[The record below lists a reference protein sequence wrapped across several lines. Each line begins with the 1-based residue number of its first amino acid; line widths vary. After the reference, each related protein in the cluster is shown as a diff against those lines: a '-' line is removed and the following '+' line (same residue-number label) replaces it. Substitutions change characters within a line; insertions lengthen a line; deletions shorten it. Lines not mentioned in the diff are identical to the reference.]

1 MDIEELG
8 KNLGITD
15 DESDNKASDEELEDL
30 INLLNSP
37 EEDIINIENDSE
49 SFGLSQEELDLLM
62 SQDDNIEINTE
73 NNVSEESSEE
83 IIKTEEFEVFE
94 TSGEE
99 LSDDALLKFAE
110 QTKKHDSDNKK
121 NRIIIIS
128 SIIFLSLLII
138 FTIIFFTIA
147 INKVNNLN
155 IQKEIE
161 KDKLASKYNP
171 ENKNTIY
178 FDMAKDIDG
187 KTLILEKAHINKLN
201 TTFYFKNKVD
211 LMKYNVVLTDSNEN
225 LYPMDLNFTV
235 DNTNE
240 DNSILRF
247 NTIIG
252 NNKDFRLIFESIA
265 TGKKA
270 EFKLKFDINL
280 EEEKIVY
287 LNSKLKNSFNGY
299 NININ
304 YAQFSDNSSR
314 IDYTIEPTGEV
325 NHKIYQGRVNK
336 TDYVKLKQ
344 YDRYISP
351 IGNKPFITSIDDKI
365 IGRMDFA
372 NIEDKT
378 ENVILEFDEIYK
390 KYDLNKKV
398 SLNDIKNGNISYEFD
413 KYKLFIEGMPKFD
426 NKYVLVLNAKDTT
439 ISTENRPSDYD
450 NIETILDVEISAVN
464 SNGVEIIISPT
475 EIKSA
480 KYGTDIIFEL
490 DEYQMGILSGISP
503 NNIYVNVKSA
513 LLKEDKVIIPL
524 NLSRGMEREIIPHQI
539 MEEQILNSFKSRLEN
554 RNSVNNIKGF
564 TSDVLSNDVLM
575 KEYTSLPNKKLKSD
589 ITIISKNIDEE
600 YLEAIIQEAIQI
612 KDGDNIKVIYMT
624 HKIKANSEKNQ
635 WSIYSDEIIK

>member
-8 KNLGITD
+8 KKLRITD
-15 DESDNKASDEELEDL
+15 DENDNKASDGELEDL

-37 EEDIINIENDSE
+37 EEEIINIENDSE

-62 SQDDNIEINTE
+62 SQDDNTETNTE
-73 NNVSEESSEE
+73 NDVSEEISEE
-83 IIKTEEFEVFE
+83 VEVFE

-155 IQKEIE
+155 VQKEIE
-161 KDKLASKYNP
+161 KDKLASRYNP

-187 KTLILEKAHINKLN
+187 KTLILEKAHISKLN
-201 TTFYFKNKVD
+201 TTFYFKNKID
-211 LMKYNVVLTDSNEN
+211 LMKYNIVLTDSNEN

-235 DNTNE
+235 DDTNE

-247 NTIIG
+247 DTIIG

-265 TGKKA
+265 TGEKA
-270 EFKLKFDINL
+270 EFNLKFDINL
-280 EEEKIVY
+280 EEENIIY

-304 YAQFSDNSSR
+304 YAQFGDNSSR

-344 YDRYISP
+344 DDRYISP
-351 IGNKPFITSIDDKI
+351 IGNKPFTTGIDNKI
-365 IGRMDFA
+365 IGRMDFS

-378 ENVILEFDEIYK
+378 EDVILEFDEIYK
-390 KYDLNKKV
+390 RYDLNKKI
-398 SLNDIKNGNISYEFD
+398 SLNDIKNGNISYDFD

-524 NLSRGMEREIIPHQI
+524 NLSRGMEREIISHQI

-564 TSDVLSNDVLM
+564 TSDVLSNDILM
-575 KEYTSLPNKKLKSD
+575 KEYTSLPNKKLKND

-600 YLEAIIQEAIQI
+600 YLEAIIQEAIQV

-624 HKIKANSEKNQ
+624 HKIKANNEKNQ
-635 WSIYSDEIIK
+635 WYIYSDEIIK

>member
-8 KNLGITD
+8 KKLGITD
-15 DESDNKASDEELEDL
+15 DENDNNASDGELEDL

-37 EEDIINIENDSE
+37 EEEIINIESDSE

-62 SQDDNIEINTE
+62 SQDDNTETKTE
-73 NNVSEESSEE
+73 NDVSEEISEE
-83 IIKTEEFEVFE
+83 VEVFE

-155 IQKEIE
+155 VQKEIE
-161 KDKLASKYNP
+161 KDKLASMYNP

-187 KTLILEKAHINKLN
+187 KTLILEKAHISKLN
-201 TTFYFKNKVD
+201 TTFYFRNKID
-211 LMKYNVVLTDSNEN
+211 LMKYNIVLTDSNEN

-235 DNTNE
+235 DDTNE

-247 NTIIG
+247 DTIIG

-265 TGKKA
+265 TGEEA
-270 EFKLKFDINL
+270 EFNLKFDINL
-280 EEEKIVY
+280 EEENIIY

-304 YAQFSDNSSR
+304 YAQFGDNSSR

-344 YDRYISP
+344 DDRYINP
-351 IGNKPFITSIDDKI
+351 IGNKPFTTSIDNKI
-365 IGRMDFA
+365 IGRMDFS
-372 NIEDKT
+372 NIEDKN
-378 ENVILEFDEIYK
+378 EDVILEFDEMYK
-390 KYDLNKKV
+390 RYDLNKKI
-398 SLNDIKNGNISYEFD
+398 SLNDIKNGNISYDFD

-426 NKYVLVLNAKDTT
+426 NKYVLVLNSKDTT

-524 NLSRGMEREIIPHQI
+524 NLSRGMEREIISHQL

-564 TSDVLSNDVLM
+564 TSDVLSNDILI

-589 ITIISKNIDEE
+589 ITIISKNMDEE

-612 KDGDNIKVIYMT
+612 KDSNNIKVIYMT

>member
-49 SFGLSQEELDLLM
+49 NLGLSQEELDLLM

-83 IIKTEEFEVFE
+83 ISKTEEFEVFE
-94 TSGEE
+94 TFGEE
-99 LSDDALLKFAE
+99 LSDDDLLKFAE

-121 NRIIIIS
+121 NSIIIIS

-161 KDKLASKYNP
+161 NDKLASKY
-171 ENKNTIY
+171 
-178 FDMAKDIDG
+178 IDG

-287 LNSKLKNSFNGY
+287 LNSKL
-299 NININ
+299 
-304 YAQFSDNSSR
+304 
-314 IDYTIEPTGEV
+314 
-325 NHKIYQGRVNK
+325 
-336 TDYVKLKQ
+336 
-344 YDRYISP
+344 
-351 IGNKPFITSIDDKI
+351 
-365 IGRMDFA
+365 
-372 NIEDKT
+372 
-378 ENVILEFDEIYK
+378 
-390 KYDLNKKV
+390 
-398 SLNDIKNGNISYEFD
+398 
-413 KYKLFIEGMPKFD
+413 
-426 NKYVLVLNAKDTT
+426 VLM
-439 ISTENRPSDYD
+439 
-450 NIETILDVEISAVN
+450 
-464 SNGVEIIISPT
+464 
-475 EIKSA
+475 
-480 KYGTDIIFEL
+480 DII
-490 DEYQMGILSGISP
+490 
-503 NNIYVNVKSA
+503 
-513 LLKEDKVIIPL
+513 
-524 NLSRGMEREIIPHQI
+524 
-539 MEEQILNSFKSRLEN
+539 
-554 RNSVNNIKGF
+554 
-564 TSDVLSNDVLM
+564 
-575 KEYTSLPNKKLKSD
+575 
-589 ITIISKNIDEE
+589 
-600 YLEAIIQEAIQI
+600 
-612 KDGDNIKVIYMT
+612 
-624 HKIKANSEKNQ
+624 
-635 WSIYSDEIIK
+635 

>member
-8 KNLGITD
+8 KKLGITN
-15 DESDNKASDEELEDL
+15 DENDNKASDGELEDL

-37 EEDIINIENDSE
+37 EEEIINIESDSE

-62 SQDDNIEINTE
+62 SQDDNTETKTE
-73 NNVSEESSEE
+73 NDVSEEISEE
-83 IIKTEEFEVFE
+83 VEVFE

-155 IQKEIE
+155 VQKEIE
-161 KDKLASKYNP
+161 KDKLASMYNP

-187 KTLILEKAHINKLN
+187 KTLILEKAHISKLN
-201 TTFYFKNKVD
+201 TTFYFRNKID
-211 LMKYNVVLTDSNEN
+211 LMKYNIVLTDSNEN

-235 DNTNE
+235 DDTNE

-247 NTIIG
+247 DTIIG

-265 TGKKA
+265 TGEEA
-270 EFKLKFDINL
+270 EFNLKFDINL
-280 EEEKIVY
+280 EEENIIY

-304 YAQFSDNSSR
+304 YAQFGDNSSR

-344 YDRYISP
+344 DDRYINP
-351 IGNKPFITSIDDKI
+351 IGNKPFTTSIDNKI
-365 IGRMDFA
+365 IGRMDFS
-372 NIEDKT
+372 NIEDKN
-378 ENVILEFDEIYK
+378 EDVILEFDEMYK
-390 KYDLNKKV
+390 RYDLNKKI
-398 SLNDIKNGNISYEFD
+398 SLNDIKNGNISYDFD

-426 NKYVLVLNAKDTT
+426 NKYVLVLNSKDTT

-524 NLSRGMEREIIPHQI
+524 NLSRGMEREIISHQL

-564 TSDVLSNDVLM
+564 TSDVLSNDILI

-589 ITIISKNIDEE
+589 ITIISKNMDEE

-612 KDGDNIKVIYMT
+612 KDSNNIKVIYMT

>member
-8 KNLGITD
+8 KKLGITD

-62 SQDDNIEINTE
+62 SQDDNIETNTE
-73 NNVSEESSEE
+73 NDVSEEISEE
-83 IIKTEEFEVFE
+83 VEVFE

-155 IQKEIE
+155 VQKEIE
-161 KDKLASKYNP
+161 KDKLASRYNP

-187 KTLILEKAHINKLN
+187 KTLILEKAHISKLN
-201 TTFYFKNKVD
+201 TTFYFKNKID
-211 LMKYNVVLTDSNEN
+211 LMKYNIVLTDSNEN

-235 DNTNE
+235 DDTNE

-265 TGKKA
+265 TGEKA
-270 EFKLKFDINL
+270 EFNLKFDINL
-280 EEEKIVY
+280 EEENIIY

-304 YAQFSDNSSR
+304 YAQFGDNSSR

-344 YDRYISP
+344 DDRYINP
-351 IGNKPFITSIDDKI
+351 IGNKPFTTSIDNKI
-365 IGRMDFA
+365 IGRMDFS
-372 NIEDKT
+372 NIEDKN
-378 ENVILEFDEIYK
+378 EDVILEFDEIYK
-390 KYDLNKKV
+390 RYDLNKKI
-398 SLNDIKNGNISYEFD
+398 SLNDIKNGNISYDFD

-490 DEYQMGILSGISP
+490 DEYQMGILSSISP

>member
-8 KNLGITD
+8 KKLGITD

-49 SFGLSQEELDLLM
+49 NLGLSQEELDLLM

-83 IIKTEEFEVFE
+83 ISKTEEFEVFE

-99 LSDDALLKFAE
+99 LSDDDLLKFAE

-270 EFKLKFDINL
+270 EFKLKFDTNL

-344 YDRYISP
+344 DDRYISP

-378 ENVILEFDEIYK
+378 EDVILEFDEIYK

-490 DEYQMGILSGISP
+490 DEYQMGILSSISP

-524 NLSRGMEREIIPHQI
+524 NLSRGMEREIISHQI

>member
-8 KNLGITD
+8 KKLGITD

-49 SFGLSQEELDLLM
+49 SLGLSQEELDLLM

-83 IIKTEEFEVFE
+83 ISKTEEFEVFE

-99 LSDDALLKFAE
+99 LSDDDLLKFAE

-128 SIIFLSLLII
+128 SIILLSLLII
-138 FTIIFFTIA
+138 FTIIFFAIA

-252 NNKDFRLIFESIA
+252 NNKDFRLIFENIA

-270 EFKLKFDINL
+270 EFKLKFDTNL

-344 YDRYISP
+344 DDRYISP

-365 IGRMDFA
+365 IGRMDFT

-378 ENVILEFDEIYK
+378 EDVILEFDEIYK

-490 DEYQMGILSGISP
+490 DEYQMGILSSISP

-524 NLSRGMEREIIPHQI
+524 NLSRGMEREIISHQI

>member
-8 KNLGITD
+8 KKLGITD
-15 DESDNKASDEELEDL
+15 GENDNKASDGELEDL

-37 EEDIINIENDSE
+37 EEDIINIESDSE

-62 SQDDNIEINTE
+62 SQDDNTEINTE
-73 NNVSEESSEE
+73 NDVPEDVSEEV
-83 IIKTEEFEVFE
+83 EVFE

-99 LSDDALLKFAE
+99 LSDDVLLKFAE
-110 QTKKHDSDNKK
+110 QTKKHDSDNNK

-155 IQKEIE
+155 VQKEIE
-161 KDKLASKYNP
+161 KDKLASRYNP

-187 KTLILEKAHINKLN
+187 KTLILEKAHVSKLN
-201 TTFYFKNKVD
+201 TTFYFKNKID
-211 LMKYNVVLTDSNEN
+211 LMKYNIVLTDSNEN

-235 DNTNE
+235 DDTNE

-247 NTIIG
+247 DTIIG

-265 TGKKA
+265 TGEKA
-270 EFKLKFDINL
+270 EFNLRFDINL
-280 EEEKIVY
+280 EEEKIIY

-325 NHKIYQGRVNK
+325 NHKVYQGRVNK
-336 TDYVKLKQ
+336 TDYVRLKQ
-344 YDRYISP
+344 DDRYINP

-365 IGRMDFA
+365 IGRMDFS

-378 ENVILEFDEIYK
+378 EDVILEFDEIYK

-398 SLNDIKNGNISYEFD
+398 SLNDIKNGNISYDFD

-524 NLSRGMEREIIPHQI
+524 NLSRGMEREIISHQL

-564 TSDVLSNDVLM
+564 TSDVLSNDILM

-600 YLEAIIQEAIQI
+600 YLEAIIQEAIQV
-612 KDGDNIKVIYMT
+612 KDSDNIKIIYMT

>member
-8 KNLGITD
+8 KKLGITD
-15 DESDNKASDEELEDL
+15 DENNNKASDEELEDL

-37 EEDIINIENDSE
+37 EEEIINIENDSE

-62 SQDDNIEINTE
+62 SQDDNTETNIEND
-73 NNVSEESSEE
+73 VSEEISEE
-83 IIKTEEFEVFE
+83 VEVFE

-155 IQKEIE
+155 VQKEIE
-161 KDKLASKYNP
+161 KDKLASRYNP

-187 KTLILEKAHINKLN
+187 KTLILEKVHISKLN
-201 TTFYFKNKVD
+201 TTFYFKNKID
-211 LMKYNVVLTDSNEN
+211 LMKYNIVLTDSNEN

-235 DNTNE
+235 DDTNE

-247 NTIIG
+247 DTIIG

-265 TGKKA
+265 TGEKA
-270 EFKLKFDINL
+270 EFNLKFDINL
-280 EEEKIVY
+280 EEENIIY

-304 YAQFSDNSSR
+304 YAQFGDNSSR

-344 YDRYISP
+344 DDRYINP
-351 IGNKPFITSIDDKI
+351 IGNKPFTTSIDNKI
-365 IGRMDFA
+365 IGRMDFS
-372 NIEDKT
+372 NIEDKN
-378 ENVILEFDEIYK
+378 EDVILEFDEIYK
-390 KYDLNKKV
+390 RYDLNKKI
-398 SLNDIKNGNISYEFD
+398 SLNDIKNRNISYDFD

-490 DEYQMGILSGISP
+490 DEYQMGILRGISP

-524 NLSRGMEREIIPHQI
+524 NLSRGMEREIISHQI

-564 TSDVLSNDVLM
+564 TSDVLSNDILM
-575 KEYTSLPNKKLKSD
+575 KEYTSLPNKKLKND

-600 YLEAIIQEAIQI
+600 YLEAIIQEAIQV

-624 HKIKANSEKNQ
+624 HKIKANNEENQ
-635 WSIYSDEIIK
+635 WYIYSDEIIK

>member
-8 KNLGITD
+8 KKLGITD

-49 SFGLSQEELDLLM
+49 SLGLSQEELDLLM

-73 NNVSEESSEE
+73 NNVSEESSED
-83 IIKTEEFEVFE
+83 ISKTEEFEVFE

-252 NNKDFRLIFESIA
+252 NNKDFRLIFENIA

-270 EFKLKFDINL
+270 EFKLKFDTNL

-344 YDRYISP
+344 DDRYISP

-378 ENVILEFDEIYK
+378 EDVILEFDEIYK

-490 DEYQMGILSGISP
+490 DEYQMGILSSISP

-524 NLSRGMEREIIPHQI
+524 NLSRGMEREIISHQI

>member
-240 DNSILRF
+240 DNGILRF

-344 YDRYISP
+344 DDRYISP

-413 KYKLFIEGMPKFD
+413 KYKLFIEGIPKFD

-490 DEYQMGILSGISP
+490 DEYQMGILSSISP

-564 TSDVLSNDVLM
+564 TSDVFSNDVLM

>member
-8 KNLGITD
+8 KKLGITD
-15 DESDNKASDEELEDL
+15 DENNNKASDEELEDL

-37 EEDIINIENDSE
+37 EEEIINIENDSE

-62 SQDDNIEINTE
+62 SQDDNTETNIEND
-73 NNVSEESSEE
+73 VSEEISEE
-83 IIKTEEFEVFE
+83 VEVFE

-155 IQKEIE
+155 VQKEIE
-161 KDKLASKYNP
+161 KDKLASRYNP

-187 KTLILEKAHINKLN
+187 KTLILEKAHISKLN
-201 TTFYFKNKVD
+201 TTFYFKNKID
-211 LMKYNVVLTDSNEN
+211 LMKYNIVLTDSNEN

-235 DNTNE
+235 DDTNE

-247 NTIIG
+247 DTIIG

-265 TGKKA
+265 TGEKA
-270 EFKLKFDINL
+270 EFNLKFDINL
-280 EEEKIVY
+280 EEENIIY

-304 YAQFSDNSSR
+304 YAQFGDNSSR

-344 YDRYISP
+344 DDRYINP
-351 IGNKPFITSIDDKI
+351 IGNKPFTTSIDNKI
-365 IGRMDFA
+365 IGRMDFS
-372 NIEDKT
+372 NIEDKN
-378 ENVILEFDEIYK
+378 EDVILEFDEIYK
-390 KYDLNKKV
+390 RYDLNKKI
-398 SLNDIKNGNISYEFD
+398 SLNDIKNRNISYDFD

-490 DEYQMGILSGISP
+490 DEYQMGILRGISP

-524 NLSRGMEREIIPHQI
+524 NLSRGMEREIISHQI

-564 TSDVLSNDVLM
+564 TSDVLSNDILM
-575 KEYTSLPNKKLKSD
+575 KEYTSLPNKKLKND

-600 YLEAIIQEAIQI
+600 YLEAIIQEAIQV

-624 HKIKANSEKNQ
+624 HKIKANNEENQ
-635 WSIYSDEIIK
+635 WYIYSDEIIK

>member
-8 KNLGITD
+8 KKLGITD
-15 DESDNKASDEELEDL
+15 DENDNKASDGELEDL

-37 EEDIINIENDSE
+37 EEEIINIENDSE

-62 SQDDNIEINTE
+62 SQDDNTETNTE
-73 NNVSEESSEE
+73 NDVSEEISEE
-83 IIKTEEFEVFE
+83 VEVFE

-155 IQKEIE
+155 VQKEIE
-161 KDKLASKYNP
+161 KDKLASRYNP

-187 KTLILEKAHINKLN
+187 KTLILEKAHISKLN
-201 TTFYFKNKVD
+201 TTFYFKNKID
-211 LMKYNVVLTDSNEN
+211 LMKYNIVLTDSNEN

-235 DNTNE
+235 DDTNE

-247 NTIIG
+247 DTIIG

-265 TGKKA
+265 TGEKA
-270 EFKLKFDINL
+270 EFNLKFNINL
-280 EEEKIVY
+280 EEENIVY

-304 YAQFSDNSSR
+304 YAQFGDNSSR

-344 YDRYISP
+344 DDRYINP
-351 IGNKPFITSIDDKI
+351 IGNKPFTTGIDNKI
-365 IGRMDFA
+365 IGRMDFS

-378 ENVILEFDEIYK
+378 EDVILEFDEIYK
-390 KYDLNKKV
+390 RYDLNKKI
-398 SLNDIKNGNISYEFD
+398 SLNDIKNGNISYDFD
-413 KYKLFIEGMPKFD
+413 KYKLSIEGMPKFD

-490 DEYQMGILSGISP
+490 DEYQMGILRGISP

-524 NLSRGMEREIIPHQI
+524 NLSRGMEREIISHQI

-564 TSDVLSNDVLM
+564 TSDVLSNDILM
-575 KEYTSLPNKKLKSD
+575 KEYTSLPNKKLKND

-600 YLEAIIQEAIQI
+600 YLEAIIQEAIQV

-624 HKIKANSEKNQ
+624 HKIKANNEENQ
-635 WSIYSDEIIK
+635 WYIYSDEIIK

>member
-8 KNLGITD
+8 KKLGITD
-15 DESDNKASDEELEDL
+15 DENDNKASDGELEDL

-37 EEDIINIENDSE
+37 EEEIINIENDSE

-62 SQDDNIEINTE
+62 SQDDNTETNTE
-73 NNVSEESSEE
+73 NDVSEEISEE
-83 IIKTEEFEVFE
+83 VEVFE

-155 IQKEIE
+155 VQKEIE
-161 KDKLASKYNP
+161 KDKLASRYNP

-187 KTLILEKAHINKLN
+187 KTLILEKAHISKLN
-201 TTFYFKNKVD
+201 TTFYFKNKID
-211 LMKYNVVLTDSNEN
+211 LMKYNIVLTDSNEN

-235 DNTNE
+235 DDTNE

-247 NTIIG
+247 DTIIG
-252 NNKDFRLIFESIA
+252 NNKNFRLIFESIA
-265 TGKKA
+265 TGEKA
-270 EFKLKFDINL
+270 EFNLKFDINL
-280 EEEKIVY
+280 EEENIIY

-304 YAQFSDNSSR
+304 YAQFGDNSSR

-344 YDRYISP
+344 DDRYINP
-351 IGNKPFITSIDDKI
+351 IGNKPFTTGIDNKI
-365 IGRMDFA
+365 IGRMDFS

-378 ENVILEFDEIYK
+378 EDVILEFDEIYK
-390 KYDLNKKV
+390 RYDLNKKI
-398 SLNDIKNGNISYEFD
+398 SLNDIKNGNISYDFD
-413 KYKLFIEGMPKFD
+413 KYKLSIEGMPKFD

-490 DEYQMGILSGISP
+490 DEYQMGILRGISP

-524 NLSRGMEREIIPHQI
+524 NLSRGMEREIISHQI

-564 TSDVLSNDVLM
+564 TSDVLSNDILM
-575 KEYTSLPNKKLKSD
+575 KEYTSLPNKKLKND

-600 YLEAIIQEAIQI
+600 YLEAIIQEAIQV
-612 KDGDNIKVIYMT
+612 KDGDNIKVIYMN
-624 HKIKANSEKNQ
+624 HKIKANNEENQ
-635 WSIYSDEIIK
+635 WYIYSDEIIK

>member
-344 YDRYISP
+344 DDRYISP

-490 DEYQMGILSGISP
+490 DEYQMGILSSISP

>member
-8 KNLGITD
+8 KKLGITD
-15 DESDNKASDEELEDL
+15 DENNNKASDEELEDL

-37 EEDIINIENDSE
+37 EEEIINIENDSE

-62 SQDDNIEINTE
+62 SQDDNTETNIEND
-73 NNVSEESSEE
+73 VSEEISEE
-83 IIKTEEFEVFE
+83 VEVFE

-110 QTKKHDSDNKK
+110 QTKKHGSDNKK

-155 IQKEIE
+155 VQKEIE
-161 KDKLASKYNP
+161 KDKLASRYNP

-187 KTLILEKAHINKLN
+187 KTLILEKAHISKLN
-201 TTFYFKNKVD
+201 TTFYFKNKID
-211 LMKYNVVLTDSNEN
+211 LMKYNIVLTDSNEN

-235 DNTNE
+235 DDTNE

-247 NTIIG
+247 DTIIG

-265 TGKKA
+265 TGEKA
-270 EFKLKFDINL
+270 EFNLKFDINL
-280 EEEKIVY
+280 EEENIIY

-304 YAQFSDNSSR
+304 YAQFGDNSSR

-344 YDRYISP
+344 DDRYINP
-351 IGNKPFITSIDDKI
+351 IGNKPFTTSIDNKI
-365 IGRMDFA
+365 IGRMDFS
-372 NIEDKT
+372 NIEDKN
-378 ENVILEFDEIYK
+378 EDVILEFDEIYK
-390 KYDLNKKV
+390 RYDLNKKI
-398 SLNDIKNGNISYEFD
+398 SLNDIKNRNISYDFD

-490 DEYQMGILSGISP
+490 DEYQMGILRGISP

-524 NLSRGMEREIIPHQI
+524 NLSRGMEREIISHQI

-564 TSDVLSNDVLM
+564 TSDVLSNDILM
-575 KEYTSLPNKKLKSD
+575 KEYTSLPNKKLKND

-600 YLEAIIQEAIQI
+600 YLEAIIQEAIQV

-624 HKIKANSEKNQ
+624 HKIKANNEENQ
-635 WSIYSDEIIK
+635 WYIYSDEIIK

>member
-8 KNLGITD
+8 KKLGITD

-49 SFGLSQEELDLLM
+49 SLGLSQEELDLLM

-73 NNVSEESSEE
+73 NNVSEESSED
-83 IIKTEEFEVFE
+83 ISKTEEFEVFE

-247 NTIIG
+247 DTIIG

-270 EFKLKFDINL
+270 EFKLKFDTNL

-344 YDRYISP
+344 DDRYISP

-378 ENVILEFDEIYK
+378 EDVILEFDEIYK

-450 NIETILDVEISAVN
+450 NIETILDAEISAIN

>member
-8 KNLGITD
+8 KKLGITD
-15 DESDNKASDEELEDL
+15 DENNNKASDGELEDL

-37 EEDIINIENDSE
+37 EEEIINIENDSE

-62 SQDDNIEINTE
+62 SQDDNTE
-73 NNVSEESSEE
+73 NDVSEEISEE
-83 IIKTEEFEVFE
+83 VEVFE

-155 IQKEIE
+155 VQKEIE
-161 KDKLASKYNP
+161 KDKLASRYNP

-187 KTLILEKAHINKLN
+187 KTLILEKAHISKLN
-201 TTFYFKNKVD
+201 TTFYFKNKID
-211 LMKYNVVLTDSNEN
+211 LMKYNIVLTDSNEN

-235 DNTNE
+235 DDTNE

-247 NTIIG
+247 DTIIG

-265 TGKKA
+265 TGEKA
-270 EFKLKFDINL
+270 EFNLKFDINL
-280 EEEKIVY
+280 EEEKIIY

-304 YAQFSDNSSR
+304 YAQFSDNSSI

-344 YDRYISP
+344 DDRYISP

-365 IGRMDFA
+365 IGRMDFS

-378 ENVILEFDEIYK
+378 EDVILEFDEIYK
-390 KYDLNKKV
+390 RYDLNKKI

-490 DEYQMGILSGISP
+490 DEYQMGILSSISP

-635 WSIYSDEIIK
+635 WYIYSDEIIK

>member
-8 KNLGITD
+8 KKLGITD
-15 DESDNKASDEELEDL
+15 DENDNKASDGELEDL

-62 SQDDNIEINTE
+62 SQDDNTETNTE
-73 NNVSEESSEE
+73 NDVSEEISEE
-83 IIKTEEFEVFE
+83 VEVFE

-155 IQKEIE
+155 VQKEIE
-161 KDKLASKYNP
+161 KDKLASRYNP

-344 YDRYISP
+344 DDRYISP

-378 ENVILEFDEIYK
+378 EDVILEFDEIYK

-490 DEYQMGILSGISP
+490 DEYQMGILSSISP

>member
-8 KNLGITD
+8 KKLGITD

-49 SFGLSQEELDLLM
+49 SLGLSQEELDLLM

-83 IIKTEEFEVFE
+83 ISKTEEFEVFE

-99 LSDDALLKFAE
+99 LSDDDLLKFAE

-128 SIIFLSLLII
+128 SIILLSLLII
-138 FTIIFFTIA
+138 FTIIFFAIA

-252 NNKDFRLIFESIA
+252 NNKDFRLIFENIA

-270 EFKLKFDINL
+270 EFKLKFDTNL

-344 YDRYISP
+344 DDRYISP

-365 IGRMDFA
+365 IGRMDFT

-378 ENVILEFDEIYK
+378 EDVILEFDEIYK

-490 DEYQMGILSGISP
+490 DEYQMGILSSISP

-524 NLSRGMEREIIPHQI
+524 NLSRGMEREIISHQI

-635 WSIYSDEIIK
+635 WYIYSDEIIK

>member
-8 KNLGITD
+8 KKLGITD
-15 DESDNKASDEELEDL
+15 DENDNKASDGELEDL

-37 EEDIINIENDSE
+37 EEEIINIENDSE

-62 SQDDNIEINTE
+62 SQDDNTETNTE
-73 NNVSEESSEE
+73 NDVSEEISEE
-83 IIKTEEFEVFE
+83 VEVFE

-110 QTKKHDSDNKK
+110 QTKKHDLDNKK

-155 IQKEIE
+155 VQKEIE
-161 KDKLASKYNP
+161 KDKLASRYNP

-187 KTLILEKAHINKLN
+187 KTLILEKAHISKLN
-201 TTFYFKNKVD
+201 TTFYFKNKID
-211 LMKYNVVLTDSNEN
+211 LMKYNIVLTDSNEN

-235 DNTNE
+235 DDTNE

-247 NTIIG
+247 DTIIG
-252 NNKDFRLIFESIA
+252 NNKNFRLIFESIA
-265 TGKKA
+265 TGEKA
-270 EFKLKFDINL
+270 EFNLKFDINL
-280 EEEKIVY
+280 EEENIIY

-304 YAQFSDNSSR
+304 YAQFGDNSSR

-344 YDRYISP
+344 DDRYINP
-351 IGNKPFITSIDDKI
+351 IGNKPFTTGIDNKI
-365 IGRMDFA
+365 IGRMDFS

-378 ENVILEFDEIYK
+378 EDVILEFDEIYK
-390 KYDLNKKV
+390 RYDLNKKI
-398 SLNDIKNGNISYEFD
+398 SLNDIKNGNISYDFD

-524 NLSRGMEREIIPHQI
+524 NLSRGMEREIISHQI

-564 TSDVLSNDVLM
+564 TSDVLSNDILM
-575 KEYTSLPNKKLKSD
+575 KEYTSLPNKKLKND

-600 YLEAIIQEAIQI
+600 YLEAIIQEAIQV
-612 KDGDNIKVIYMT
+612 KDGDNIKVIYMN
-624 HKIKANSEKNQ
+624 HKIKANNEKNQ
-635 WSIYSDEIIK
+635 WYIYSDEIIK

>member
-128 SIIFLSLLII
+128 SIILLSLLII

-240 DNSILRF
+240 DNGILRF

-344 YDRYISP
+344 DDRYISP

-378 ENVILEFDEIYK
+378 EDVILEFDEIYK

-600 YLEAIIQEAIQI
+600 YLEAIIQEVIQI

>member
-344 YDRYISP
+344 DDRYISP

-490 DEYQMGILSGISP
+490 DEYQMGILSSISP

-600 YLEAIIQEAIQI
+600 YLEAIIQEVIQI

>member
-8 KNLGITD
+8 KKLGITD
-15 DESDNKASDEELEDL
+15 DENDNKASDGDLEDL

-37 EEDIINIENDSE
+37 EEEIINIENDSE

-62 SQDDNIEINTE
+62 SQDDNTETNTETNTE
-73 NNVSEESSEE
+73 NDVSEEISEE
-83 IIKTEEFEVFE
+83 VEVFE

-110 QTKKHDSDNKK
+110 QTKKYDSNSKK

-155 IQKEIE
+155 VQKEIE
-161 KDKLASKYNP
+161 KDKLASRYNP

-187 KTLILEKAHINKLN
+187 KTLILEKAHISKLN
-201 TTFYFKNKVD
+201 TTFYFKNKID
-211 LMKYNVVLTDSNEN
+211 LMKYNIVLTDSNEN

-235 DNTNE
+235 DDTNE

-247 NTIIG
+247 DTIIG

-265 TGKKA
+265 TGEKA
-270 EFKLKFDINL
+270 EFNLKFDINL
-280 EEEKIVY
+280 EEENIIY

-344 YDRYISP
+344 DDRYINP
-351 IGNKPFITSIDDKI
+351 IGNKSFTTIIDNKI
-365 IGRMDFA
+365 IGRMDFS

-378 ENVILEFDEIYK
+378 EDVILEFDEIYK

-398 SLNDIKNGNISYEFD
+398 SLNDIKNGNISYDFD
-413 KYKLFIEGMPKFD
+413 KYKLFIEGIPKFD

-524 NLSRGMEREIIPHQI
+524 NLSRGMEREIISHQL
-539 MEEQILNSFKSRLEN
+539 MEKQILNSFKSRLEN

-564 TSDVLSNDVLM
+564 TGDVLSNDILM

-635 WSIYSDEIIK
+635 WYIYSDEIIK